1 MTVQV
6 KTQPYKAVGAFALT
20 FLGALLASVSGK
32 TNFNDLTPFQWFVVV
47 GSALVTSGA
56 VWGISNP
63 PKKVQ

>member
-6 KTQPYKAVGAFALT
+6 KTQPFKAVGAFVLT

-32 TNFNDLTPFQWFVVV
+32 TNFGDLTLFQWCVVV
-47 GSALVTSGA
+47 VSALVTSGA
-56 VWGISNP
+56 VWGITNP